1 MKLKSLI
8 FSLFV
13 IFTFDACSLAKNKVV
28 TSINDFFKVDSI
40 PTFNSIGEATYDT
53 AYNLTS
59 IEDIKNIQ
67 KKSILITSIV
77 DINNINKTSDFGRLY
92 SESIIAD
99 LKNKNWNII
108 DLRNDNVLIMNKNG
122 EFYLNRKVLEVQP
135 KDALIFV
142 ATSGKYKDGLLLNQ
156 RLIDQNSNIISAS
169 SLLLKDNGESTY
181 LNSLDSVNKK
191 DESYTVNIVGD
202 EK

>member
-1 MKLKSLI
+1 M
-8 FSLFV
+8 
-13 IFTFDACSLAKNKVV
+13 V

-40 PTFNSIGEATYDT
+40 PTFNSIGQATYDT

-59 IEDIKNIQ
+59 IKDIKNIQ

-156 RLIDQNSNIISAS
+156 RLVDQNSNIISAS

-191 DESYTVNIVGD
+191 DDSYTVNIVGD
-202 EK
+202 KK

>member
-40 PTFNSIGEATYDT
+40 PTFNSIGQATYDT